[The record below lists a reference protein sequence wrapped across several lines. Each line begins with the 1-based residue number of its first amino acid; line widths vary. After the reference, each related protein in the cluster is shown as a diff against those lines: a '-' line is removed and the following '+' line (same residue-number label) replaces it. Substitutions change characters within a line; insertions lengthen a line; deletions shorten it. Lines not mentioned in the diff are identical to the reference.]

1 MAANPVVVPITPP
14 RVAFLTP
21 DGFIA
26 REWYRFLL
34 SLATQAS
41 IGVEIT
47 DFIQYAPDA
56 TATNAALETELA
68 DVRQTLNALPPIA
81 QDPLLL
87 DTRQTLNQ
95 LPPAATVDQLAVLQA
110 SIDALAASPAS
121 GAYSVASGVTS
132 IANGGTGVSSTPAN
146 GQIDIGNGL
155 GFTRT
160 TLTAGAGASISNTAG
175 SITISA
181 TGTGGTVTSVTGT
194 SPVVSSGGTTPAIS
208 MPAATT
214 SVSGYLTSTDW
225 TTFNGKGSGSV
236 TSVSGTGTVNGI
248 TLTGTVTTSGSLT
261 LGGALSGVSLT
272 SQVSGTLPVANGG
285 TGLSSTPVNG
295 ALDIGNGSGFTR
307 TTLTAGSG
315 VSISNTSGAISI
327 SATGT
332 GGTVTSVAAL
342 TLGTTG
348 TDLSS
353 TVANGTTTPV
363 ITLQVPTAS
372 AANRGALSAADWTTF
387 NNKGSGSVTSVAQSF
402 TGGLISVAG
411 SPITTSG
418 TLALTVAG
426 TSGGIPYFASGTT
439 WATSAALATNAIVLG
454 GGAGG
459 APATTTTGT
468 GVVTALG
475 VNTGTAGAFVVNG
488 GALGAP
494 SSGTVTNLTGTASI
508 NINGTVGATTAAAG
522 KFTTLAA
529 TGALTYGGITL
540 NSAVTGT
547 GNMVLSTSPTLVTP
561 ALGTP
566 SSGTV
571 TNLTGTASINI
582 NGTVGAT
589 TPTTGAFTTVNTL
602 TVGLGGSSVV
612 SNTAVGVSALTANT
626 SGQLN
631 AAFGYQA
638 MKVNTSGICCVGV
651 GYTALNAN
659 TSGSGNVM
667 VGGWQSNGVYN
678 PPFDPTTQNDRVMIG
693 SAATSNAYVAV
704 AWTVTSDA
712 RDKTDFAPVP
722 HGLDF
727 IAQLKPTA
735 YRYKFNRN
743 DTEGHGPLRYGFLAQ
758 DILALE
764 GNAPVIID
772 NEDPDRLKLTD
783 QNLIAVLVNAV
794 QELQAL
800 VIDLNAR
807 VIG

>member
-41 IGVEIT
+41 TGIEIT
-47 DFIQYAPDA
+47 DFLQYAPDA
-56 TATNAALETELA
+56 TATNAALEAELA

-81 QDPLLL
+81 QDPLLR
-87 DTRQTLNQ
+87 DTRQTLDQ
-95 LPPAATVDQLAVLQA
+95 LPISATVSQIAVLQSA
-110 SIDALAASPAS
+110 VDALAFSPALGS
-121 GAYSVASGVTS
+121 YNSAPAMMVG
-132 IANGGTGVSSTPAN
+132 STP
-146 GQIDIGNGL
+146 
-155 GFTRT
+155 
-160 TLTAGAGASISNTAG
+160 
-175 SITISA
+175 
-181 TGTGGTVTSVTGT
+181 V
-194 SPVVSSGGTTPAIS
+194 SGGT
-208 MPAATT
+208 
-214 SVSGYLTSTDW
+214 SGYILY
-225 TTFNGKGSGSV
+225 N
-236 TSVSGTGTVNGI
+236 N
-248 TLTGTVTTSGSLT
+248 
-261 LGGALSGVSLT
+261 
-272 SQVSGTLPVANGG
+272 
-285 TGLSSTPVNG
+285 
-295 ALDIGNGSGFTR
+295 
-307 TTLTAGSG
+307 AG
-315 VSISNTSGAISI
+315 
-327 SATGT
+327 
-332 GGTVTSVAAL
+332 
-342 TLGTTG
+342 
-348 TDLSS
+348 
-353 TVANGTTTPV
+353 
-363 ITLQVPTAS
+363 
-372 AANRGALSAADWTTF
+372 
-387 NNKGSGSVTSVAQSF
+387 
-402 TGGLISVAG
+402 
-411 SPITTSG
+411 
-418 TLALTVAG
+418 
-426 TSGGIPYFASGTT
+426 
-439 WATSAALATNAIVLG
+439 VLG
-454 GGAGG
+454 NLA
-459 APATTTTGT
+459 TTGT
-468 GVVTALG
+468 GNVV
-475 VNTGTAGAFVVNG
+475 
-488 GALGAP
+488 
-494 SSGTVTNLTGTASI
+494 
-508 NINGTVGATTAAAG
+508 
-522 KFTTLAA
+522 LA
-529 TGALTYGGITL
+529 
-540 NSAVTGT
+540 
-547 GNMVLSTSPTLVTP
+547 TSPTLVTP

-566 SSGTV
+566 ASGVV

-602 TVGLGGSSVV
+602 TVGLGGSSVA

-659 TSGSGNVM
+659 TTGSGNVM

>member
-1 MAANPVVVPITPP
+1 MAANPIVVPITPP

-34 SLATQAS
+34 SLTTQAAV
-41 IGVEIT
+41 GTEDVN
-47 DFIQYAPDA
+47 FLLYAPD
-56 TATNAALETELA
+56 TASALETGIA
-68 DVRQTLNALPPIA
+68 DVRQTLNTLPPAA

-87 DTRQTLNQ
+87 DTRQALDQ
-95 LPPAATVDQLAVLQA
+95 LPPATTVDQLAVLQA

-160 TLTAGAGASISNTAG
+160 TLTAGTGASISNTAG
-175 SITISA
+175 SIT
-181 TGTGGTVTSVTGT
+181 
-194 SPVVSSGGTTPAIS
+194 
-208 MPAATT
+208 
-214 SVSGYLTSTDW
+214 
-225 TTFNGKGSGSV
+225 
-236 TSVSGTGTVNGI
+236 
-248 TLTGTVTTSGSLT
+248 
-261 LGGALSGVSLT
+261 
-272 SQVSGTLPVANGG
+272 
-285 TGLSSTPVNG
+285 
-295 ALDIGNGSGFTR
+295 
-307 TTLTAGSG
+307 
-315 VSISNTSGAISI
+315 I

-426 TSGGIPYFASGTT
+426 TSGGVPYFASGTT
-439 WATSAALATNAIVLG
+439 WATSAALAANAIVLG
-454 GGAGG
+454 GGAGA
-459 APATTTTGT
+459 APATTPTGT

-488 GALGAP
+488 G
-494 SSGTVTNLTGTASI
+494 
-508 NINGTVGATTAAAG
+508 
-522 KFTTLAA
+522 
-529 TGALTYGGITL
+529 
-540 NSAVTGT
+540 
-547 GNMVLSTSPTLVTP
+547 

-589 TPTTGAFTTVNTL
+589 TPTTGSFTSLAYSTTL
-602 TVGLGGSSVV
+602 TGGTGIINLG
-612 SNTAVGVSALTANT
+612 A
-626 SGQLN
+626 GQFYKD
-631 AAFGYQA
+631 A
-638 MKVNTSGICCVGV
+638 
-651 GYTALNAN
+651 
-659 TSGSGNVM
+659 SGNVGIGTAAPGFKLEV
-667 VGGWQSNGVYN
+667 VGNTYLNGVIRAAASSSAAAPGYTFAGDPDTGIFRPAANTIGLSSNGLVVALVTPSTFAVTGDITATASIGY
-678 PPFDPTTQNDRVMIG
+678 TTGSGGAVTQITSRTTGVTLNKINGAITMF
-693 SAATSNAYVAV
+693 SAAGSTVAAAFTVTNSTVAATDTVILSVKSSTNVYLMFVTAV
-704 AWTVTSDA
+704 AAGSFNITFQTTGGVFADA
-712 RDKTDFAPVP
+712 PDINFA
-722 HGLDF
+722 
-727 IAQLKPTA
+727 
-735 YRYKFNRN
+735 
-743 DTEGHGPLRYGFLAQ
+743 
-758 DILALE
+758 
-764 GNAPVIID
+764 VI
-772 NEDPDRLKLTD
+772 K
-783 QNLIAVLVNAV
+783 AVA
-794 QELQAL
+794 A
-800 VIDLNAR
+800 
-807 VIG
+807 